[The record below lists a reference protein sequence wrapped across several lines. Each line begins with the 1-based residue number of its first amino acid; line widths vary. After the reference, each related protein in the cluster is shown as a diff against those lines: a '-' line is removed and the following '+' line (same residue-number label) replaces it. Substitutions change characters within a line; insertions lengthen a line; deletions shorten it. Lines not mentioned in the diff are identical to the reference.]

1 MGREKNKNVSNDC
14 QQGASVMSLLFLLSS
29 LFLPFNF
36 LSISA
41 QESQT
46 AYNFLRLPVS
56 AHVAAVG
63 GDNITLT
70 DDDATLIFHN
80 PALINGVSDKTIN
93 LNFMT
98 YMQGAKTASAAFVKG
113 AGDRATWGVTALYMD
128 YGTMK
133 QTTSNNEDLGTF
145 SARDIAVGGTF
156 AYALTNSLSG
166 GITAKFISSHIAG
179 YNSMAVGVDLGLNY
193 YDEERYWSLSAVARN
208 LGGQVK
214 AYDDEFERIP
224 LDLQVGISKRL
235 TAAPLRFH
243 VTLSRLTEWDQ
254 GIGRHFAI
262 GADLLLGQSIY
273 LAAGYNFR
281 RASEM
286 KISDSDGSSAHGA
299 GLSLGAGLQ
308 LERFKLHIGYGK
320 YHVSASSILINISYA
335 L

>member
-113 AGDRATWGVTALYMD
+113 AGDRATWGVTAQYMD

-262 GADLLLGQSIY
+262 GADLMLGQSIY